1 MKIAI
6 ITPTFPPYAGGIGNV
21 AAANAREL
29 IKLGHEVR
37 VFTPQ
42 YGPVTEEI
50 TDVPIQRIK
59 PLLRYGNGA
68 LITSFGWM
76 LRGFD
81 ILHLHYP
88 FFGGAEMIWLQRSKL
103 SAKGGS
109 ASGGKAR
116 GSKLIIHYHMDV
128 VGEGISKTVFKLHKK
143 LLLPGI
149 IKMADR
155 VIVTSL
161 DYARQSNIAAAI
173 ERQPNRFVEVPNG
186 VDLQSFTPQPKPPA
200 LLEKHG
206 IDPEDKV
213 VLFVGGLDRAHYFK
227 GVGYLIEAMS
237 RLRETDY
244 RWRLV
249 VVGSGEL
256 TSAYRDLAAQ
266 LNIDRKTIF
275 TGYIPG
281 ELLPQYYHLADVAVL
296 PSVDASEAF
305 GLTLVEAMACARP
318 VVATNLPGVRSVV
331 SDGQNGL
338 LVNPKDADDLASKI
352 HYLLANPTVGQQ
364 FGQAGRRKVEQQYDW
379 RIIGKQLDELY
390 RTL

>member
-103 SAKGGS
+103 
-109 ASGGKAR
+109 KAR

-128 VGEGISKTVFKLHKK
+128 VGEGMLKAFFKLHKK
-143 LLLPGI
+143 ILLPRI
-149 IKMADR
+149 IKMANR

-173 ERQPNRFVEVPNG
+173 ERQPNHFVEVPNG

-200 LLEKHG
+200 LLKQHG

-227 GVGYLIEAMS
+227 GVSYLIEAMS

-244 RWRLV
+244 SWRLV

-256 TSAYRDLAAQ
+256 ASAYRDLAAQ
-266 LNIDRKTIF
+266 LNIGSKTVF
-275 TGYIPG
+275 TGYVPG
-281 ELLPQYYHLADVAVL
+281 ELLPQDYQLADVAVL

-305 GLTLVEAMACARP
+305 GLTLVEAMACAKP

-331 SDGQNGL
+331 QDGQNGL

-352 HYLLANPTVGQQ
+352 HYLLANPAVGQQ

-390 RTL
+390 HKLK

>member
-103 SAKGGS
+103 
-109 ASGGKAR
+109 KAR

-128 VGEGISKTVFKLHKK
+128 VGEGMLKAFFKLHKK
-143 LLLPGI
+143 ILLPRI
-149 IKMADR
+149 IKMANR

-173 ERQPNRFVEVPNG
+173 ERQPNHFVEVPNG

-200 LLEKHG
+200 LLKQHG

-256 TSAYRDLAAQ
+256 ASAYRDLAAQ
-266 LNIDRKTIF
+266 LNIGSKTVF
-275 TGYIPG
+275 TGYVPG
-281 ELLPQYYHLADVAVL
+281 ELLPQYYQLADVAVL

-331 SDGQNGL
+331 
-338 LVNPKDADDLASKI
+338 
-352 HYLLANPTVGQQ
+352 
-364 FGQAGRRKVEQQYDW
+364 
-379 RIIGKQLDELY
+379 
-390 RTL
+390 

>member
-103 SAKGGS
+103 
-109 ASGGKAR
+109 KAR

-128 VGEGISKTVFKLHKK
+128 VGEGMLKAFFKLHKK
-143 LLLPGI
+143 ILLPRI
-149 IKMADR
+149 IKMANR

-173 ERQPNRFVEVPNG
+173 ERQPNHFVEVPNG

-200 LLEKHG
+200 LLKQHG

-256 TSAYRDLAAQ
+256 ASAYRDLAAQ
-266 LNIDRKTIF
+266 LNIGSKTVF
-275 TGYIPG
+275 TGYVPG
-281 ELLPQYYHLADVAVL
+281 ELLPQYYQLADVAVL

-352 HYLLANPTVGQQ
+352 HYLLANPAVGQQ

-390 RTL
+390 HKLK